1 MVPKDRYK
9 KDKRTLAKKIE
20 KKYLKKL
27 NRQSNNLKAGI
38 QTGFEKTTFIELMNL
53 AVRNVKILTPDSA
66 DTRQGISFLV
76 KKNNSTFLKNSQKNL
91 ISRKLQGFES
101 SHLEARLAILEKT
114 DDTQLQG
121 WELQV
126 FKYIL

>member
-53 AVRNVKILTPDSA
+53 TVRNVKILTPGSA

-76 KKNNSTFLKNSQKNL
+76 KKKQFNFSEKLTKKLD
-91 ISRKLQGFES
+91 ISKITR
-101 SHLEARLAILEKT
+101 I
-114 DDTQLQG
+114 
-121 WELQV
+121 
-126 FKYIL
+126 